1 MSRRVGIAHWEIA
14 VVVEAAVVA
23 LWIREPSMPLAF
35 GALAVS
41 LVVAWAAARVRS
53 IGALASGAVAVA
65 AAVAVLSTSLR
76 SRNVEV
82 RWADV
87 RESLIQT
94 ASERLSRTLALA
106 VDLAREVAA
115 RGLAV
120 EGSSRTEVVQHLQ
133 ALVGSDMPEHGV
145 VIFDE
150 SGRPWAWA
158 GRHRETV
165 QPAETELSTRISPFY
180 VVLEASRQ
188 GAGRTAVGH
197 VVLAADSAVPDREG
211 TVAWRFARET
221 GSSLEFFAPGNAP
234 LGTDV
239 FDYCLPACTAS
250 LGGVPPDTLF
260 SVRAVPPSQGAVKLR
275 ILATGSRWTA
285 VLTLVLLLLLVL
297 AGGPVGRWGG
307 LLGIVAVAVLTPI
320 GERIGMGSLFSPA
333 VYFLDTLGPLGAS
346 AGAVLLLAAL
356 LVIGLLQLSRRRV
369 RHVPVRAVA
378 ALLLVAIS
386 PYAMWS
392 LARGI
397 TPPSTG
403 VGVALW
409 LSWQVT
415 LTAAGTAIG
424 LSAALLL
431 GPGDRRR
438 AGWAVVVAG
447 FWAAGLAVIGLMT
460 WQPSGDWPLWYGLLW
475 IPAAWLAIQPVQRY
489 RVLLSVTAIAGVA
502 AAVLTWGAV
511 LHGRLLL
518 AERDARRLQGGDPV
532 AIGFLERF
540 QADLLEDGPP
550 RNTADL
556 YARWRR
562 SPLSQWDYPG
572 VLTTWGPSDEQIAS
586 LALARLDVDSVLLHE
601 VGRLARDSG
610 TPVVREMETAI
621 GLQYVGGVAYND
633 GSAVTVAVAPRSQ
646 LIRPVLVGRFL
657 RGEVRLLA
665 PYSMYLGELIGPSGM
680 LGEDRFWIRDGWM
693 LRSSRLLEGPDRVRH
708 LHTSVSIRDPAQL
721 LVRGMLLVIV
731 DIGFLTFLLLVA
743 EGVGGRFRLPP
754 GLSEALRFRS
764 YRVRLTLALAA
775 FFVIPTLG
783 FAAWSMGR
791 LSSEAVRRGDLLIQQ
806 TLSDAASTAE
816 ALAAQVPVER
826 EARLASLA
834 GRLGSD
840 LLWYEGGALSA
851 SSSRVLAEL
860 GLIDPYLAPD
870 VFLALAE
877 DDALEITTN
886 ATIGGRR
893 TRVGYRSLGVLVDDL
908 AVLAAPR
915 LVDVTDIQREQED
928 LAFGL
933 LLVTLLGLGGAAGL
947 AAVAARQLAKPV
959 QSLRAA
965 AVAVGSGSAI
975 PPFDPN
981 VPTEFAS
988 VVDAFGRMARDVE
1001 ASQAAL
1007 ETARRRTAT
1016 VLSTVATGVVALDR
1030 QMHVTI
1036 ANPRAQELLDAV
1048 LASGVAVREATAPVW
1063 VPVWQCVHDFM
1074 QQDEDLLEQE
1084 FVVEGRRIRVQIAA
1098 LLGDPRGCV
1107 VALDDTT
1114 ELTRA
1119 VRVLAWGELARQVAH
1134 EIKNPL
1140 TPIRLGIQH
1149 LQRARR
1155 HGRAD
1160 FDATLEQTGQQI
1172 LAEIERLDAIAR
1184 AFARFGAPPAEALP
1198 LHRADLPAIARDA
1211 AALYALGDGTAVRI
1225 RADEPIEVLARKD
1238 EVKEVL
1244 INLVENARNAGATD
1258 IEIAVLTDGAGLAV
1272 LEVRDNGRGISDQD
1286 LPHIFEP
1293 HFSTTTSGTGLGLAI
1308 CRRLVESWGAAI
1320 SVDSSAGR
1328 GTSVRIE
1335 FGMAEESA

>member
-1 MSRRVGIAHWEIA
+1 VA
-14 VVVEAAVVA
+14 VEAAVIA

-41 LVVAWAAARVRS
+41 LVVAWAAARERS
-53 IGALASGAVAVA
+53 FGALASGAVAVA

-76 SRNVEV
+76 TRNVEV
-82 RWADV
+82 HWAEV

-115 RGLAV
+115 RGLTA
-120 EGSSRTEVVQHLQ
+120 EGSSRTEVVRHLQ
-133 ALVGSDMPEHGV
+133 DLVGSDAPEHGV

-158 GRHRETV
+158 GRHRETT
-165 QPAETELSTRISPFY
+165 QPAEAELSVRISPFY

-188 GAGRTAVGH
+188 GATRTAVGH

-211 TVAWRFARET
+211 TIAWRFTRET

-234 LGTDV
+234 PGTDV
-239 FDYCLPACTAS
+239 FDYCLPSCVAPPGIA
-250 LGGVPPDTLF
+250 PPDTLF

-275 ILATGSRWTA
+275 IVATGSGWTA
-285 VLTLVLLLLLVL
+285 VLTLVLLGLLALL
-297 AGGPVGRWGG
+297 GGSVGRWGG
-307 LLGIVAVAVLTPI
+307 VLGIVALLAATPT
-320 GERIGMGSLFSPA
+320 GERIGLRVLFSPA
-333 VYFLDTLGPLGAS
+333 VYFLDTLGPMGAS
-346 AGAVLLLAAL
+346 AGAVLLLAGL
-356 LVIGLLQLSRRRV
+356 IVIGLLQLGRRGV
-369 RHVPVRAVA
+369 GHAPVRSVA
-378 ALLLVAIS
+378 AVVLVAIA
-386 PYAMWS
+386 PFVMWS

-403 VGVALW
+403 IGVALW

-415 LTAAGTAIG
+415 LTAAGAAIG

-431 GPGDRRR
+431 GQRERRW
-438 AGWAVVVAG
+438 AGWAAVGAAVWV
-447 FWAAGLAVIGLMT
+447 AGLAVIGLMT

-475 IPAAWLAIQPVQRY
+475 IPAAWLAIQPGQRY
-489 RVLLSVTAIAGVA
+489 RVLLSVTAVAGVA

-540 QADLLEDGPP
+540 QADLVADGPP

-572 VLTTWGPSDEQIAS
+572 VLTAWGPNDEQIAS
-586 LALARLDVDSVLLHE
+586 LALARLDVDTALLHE
-601 VGRLARDSG
+601 VGRLARESAA
-610 TPVVREMETAI
+610 PVVRVMETEI
-621 GLQYVGGVAYND
+621 GLQYVGGVAYDD
-633 GSAVTVAVAPRSQ
+633 GSAVTVTVAPRSQ
-646 LIRPVLVGRFL
+646 LVRPVLVGRFL
-657 RGEVRLLA
+657 RGELRLLA
-665 PYSMYLGELIGPSGM
+665 PYTMYVGELVGPSGM
-680 LGEDRFWIRDGWM
+680 LEEDRLWARDGWM

-708 LHTSVSIRDPAQL
+708 LHATVSIRDPAQL
-721 LVRGMLLVIV
+721 IVRGMLLVIV
-731 DIGFLTFLLLVA
+731 DFGFLTLLLLVA

-754 GLSEALRFRS
+754 GLPEMLRLRS
-764 YRVRLTLALAA
+764 YRMRLTIALAA

-783 FAAWSMGR
+783 FAAWSIGR

-816 ALAAQVPVER
+816 ALATRSPAER
-826 EARLASLA
+826 EERLMNLA

-893 TRVGYRSLGVLVDDL
+893 TRVGYRSLGLLADDL

-915 LVDVTDIQREQED
+915 LVDVTDVQREQED

-965 AVAVGSGSAI
+965 ADAVGSGSVI
-975 PPFDPN
+975 PPFAPN
-981 VPTEFAS
+981 VPTEFVS

-1001 ASQAAL
+1001 ASQIAL

-1016 VLSTVATGVVALDR
+1016 VLSTVATGVVALNR
-1030 QMHVTI
+1030 QMQVTI

-1048 LASGVAVREATAPVW
+1048 LESGVAVRDATAPVW
-1063 VPVWQCVHDFM
+1063 KPVWECVHDFM
-1074 QQDEDLLEQE
+1074 QRNEDLLEQE
-1084 FVVEGRRIRVQIAA
+1084 FVVEGRRIRVQVAA

-1155 HGRAD
+1155 HGSAD

-1184 AFARFGAPPAEALP
+1184 AFARFGAPPAEASP
-1198 LHRADLPAIARDA
+1198 LHQADLTAIARDA
-1211 AALYALGDGTAVRI
+1211 AALYALGDGTPVRV
-1225 RADEPIEVLARKD
+1225 RGDQPVEVLVRKD
-1238 EVKEVL
+1238 EVREVL

-1258 IEIAVLTDGAGLAV
+1258 IEIVVLASGAGPAV

-1320 SVDSSAGR
+1320 GVESPAGQ
-1328 GTSVRIE
+1328 GTTVRIE
-1335 FGMAEESA
+1335 FGENDESE